1 MMEKNRE
8 KNEKRDAKILEMCD
22 ELGLTQ
28 EEKEAAL
35 AFLSGE
41 AGEEVLE
48 NIKFRDLAGA
58 NSNAFQVVV
67 HELIYQEKKD
77 DNQKICIKN
86 LFLLLFAIGEAT
98 CSWLLSKTYI
108 DYRQFGLSGADVAKV
123 TAVYAASI
131 GRATYRV
138 TAYVMEDLMSVAK
151 KDPEV
156 LQRAMGYGKGL
167 GRNACLVLFAAYFW
181 QKYQS
186 DGKAHTIKRED
197 QEQMQQ
203 YETMLAEA
211 LCHFYDN
218 GIGEKRQK
226 ELLSGIASG
235 RIPEEFLSCRGKT
248 IGQLFRLIA
257 GTAYFNY
264 PLSKKLED
272 IVRICMA
279 VNDRETLDA
288 IRVISSGYPLD
299 IRVAGGHYDRLFG
312 IDSESYINWA
322 KEKSFVDILKEQAAC
337 NQEAYLSVLEKA
349 QINDACWMLSH
360 LEALEPALHKKLV
373 EEKRKDYK
381 ERVIEELTKKDIP
394 ADGDAARLYLRG
406 DCGMESLFNC
416 FLNDKRSTYH
426 GGYEYAVLRNYDL
439 NFKDEEFFRR
449 CEVYMVFRRASAAH
463 FFSCRIADEKPGQGN
478 KVDPERVRELFRDL
492 NEEGLP
498 MYYQVLAVN
507 YVKEGLDSGTEE
519 DFLAGVNEYFSGC
532 LKERREETVDAFTA
546 SEVYARQVGLRLL
559 NQDADGNKNEILRY
573 MQDSSKA
580 VKEELFEI
588 LCAKK
593 EWEAEIKEFVSSKKA
608 AQREFAIRVL
618 SVWQAQ
624 GADYRELFAQ
634 AMEKEKN
641 AKVRELLGNL
651 LGEIGEG
658 AAGGTEVIS
667 RGELVKSLHKG
678 GRKRSLAWA
687 YETPFSA
694 VHFAGDG
701 KKEDNAEGA
710 EHRKKEDTADN
721 SESGRKKDTAGTA
734 GGGKNRDAAGNAENE
749 KKETAGKMP
758 EKKAALKADEEYLQA
773 ILLCYASAKDASVS
787 AKGASALAGEA
798 PASSAGG
805 ISKNAE
811 FLADALCADELA
823 VYVNEL
829 FEKWLAAGA
838 ESKKRWVL
846 YAAAIHGGSNMVA
859 KLERHIREWPKESR
873 GAIACEAVK
882 ALSLSPLPQAL
893 LIVDGIARKFKFKQ
907 VRAAANDAL
916 LFAAAQLGI
925 TREELADRIVPNL
938 GFDENLE
945 RLFDYGPRAFLIT
958 ITPELEIEVY
968 EAKQEEADGQEAKN
982 KGGADGAA
990 PAARGMVRGKKLKNL
1005 PAPGAKDDAELA
1017 KTAYDEFKQL
1027 KKQMKATAASQTAR
1041 LEMALSTARE
1051 WKVGAWKQLFV
1062 KNPVMHQFA
1071 TRLIWGIYENGKL
1084 LQSFRYMEDGSF
1096 NTAEEEEYEL
1106 PDNGRIGLVHPM
1118 ELAGEE
1124 KEAWEQQLEDYEI
1137 VQPFEQLK
1145 RSVYTVTKEEEGEQ
1159 KLMRFHGRT
1168 INDLSLNSRL
1178 TGLGWYRGS
1187 VQDGGGFDTY
1197 YREDAEL
1204 GLGVELHFSG
1214 SYVGG
1219 SYEDVTVY
1227 DARFYRAGTI
1237 KRGSYQYDEAD
1248 EDKAFRMGDIPAR
1261 YFSEIVWQLT
1271 KVMM

>member
-48 NIKFRDLAGA
+48 KIKFRDLAGA

-108 DYRQFGLSGADVAKV
+108 GYRQFGLSGADAAKV
-123 TAVYAASI
+123 TAVCVASI

-167 GRNACLVLFAAYFW
+167 GRNARLVLFAAYFW

-218 GIGEKRQK
+218 GIGEKKQK

-279 VNDRETLDA
+279 VNDRETLDV

-299 IRVAGGHYDRLFG
+299 IQVVGGHYDRFFG

-322 KEKSFVDILKEQAAC
+322 KEKSFVEILKEQAAC

-360 LEALEPALHKKLV
+360 LEAPEPALHKKLV

-498 MYYQVLAVN
+498 MYYQVLVVN

-532 LKERREETVDAFTA
+532 LKERREETVDAFIA

-593 EWEAEIKEFVSSKKA
+593 EWGAEIKEFVSSKKA

-678 GRKRSLAWA
+678 GRKRSLTWA

-694 VHFAGDG
+694 VHF
-701 KKEDNAEGA
+701 
-710 EHRKKEDTADN
+710 
-721 SESGRKKDTAGTA
+721 
-734 GGGKNRDAAGNAENE
+734 AGNAENE

-1051 WKVGAWKQLFV
+1051 WKTAAWKQLFV

-1096 NTAEEEEYEL
+1096 NTAEEDEYEL
-1106 PDNGRIGLVHPM
+1106 PDNGRIGLVHPV

-1145 RSVYTVTKEEEGEQ
+1145 RSVYTVTKEEEAEQ

-1187 VQDGGGFDTY
+1187 VQDGGGFYTY

>member
-48 NIKFRDLAGA
+48 KIKFRDLAGA

-108 DYRQFGLSGADVAKV
+108 GYRQFGLSGADAAKV
-123 TAVYAASI
+123 TAVCVASI

-167 GRNACLVLFAAYFW
+167 GRNARLVLFAAYFW

-218 GIGEKRQK
+218 GIGEKKQK

-279 VNDRETLDA
+279 VNDRETLDV

-299 IRVAGGHYDRLFG
+299 IQVVGGHYDRFFG

-322 KEKSFVDILKEQAAC
+322 KEKSFVEILKEQAAC

-360 LEALEPALHKKLV
+360 LEAPEPALHKKLV

-463 FFSCRIADEKPGQGN
+463 FFSCRIADEKPSQGN

-507 YVKEGLDSGTEE
+507 YVKEGLDGGTEE

-559 NQDADGNKNEILRY
+559 NQDADGNKNEILKY

-651 LGEIGEG
+651 LGEDGKG

-701 KKEDNAEGA
+701 KKEDNAGGA
-710 EHRKKEDTADN
+710 EDGKKEDTAGN

-734 GGGKNRDAAGNAENE
+734 GSGKNRDAAGNAENE

-1005 PAPGAKDDAELA
+1005 PAPGAKDDVELA

-1118 ELAGEE
+1118 ELTGEE

>member
-1 MMEKNRE
+1 MEKNRE

-48 NIKFRDLAGA
+48 KIKFRDLAGA
-58 NSNAFQVVV
+58 NSSAFQVVV

-108 DYRQFGLSGADVAKV
+108 GYRQFGLSGADAAKV
-123 TAVYAASI
+123 TAAYAANI

-167 GRNACLVLFAAYFW
+167 GRNARLVLFAAYFW

-218 GIGEKRQK
+218 GIGEKKQK

-279 VNDRETLDA
+279 VNDRETLDV

-299 IRVAGGHYDRLFG
+299 IQVAGGHYDRFFG

-322 KEKSFVDILKEQAAC
+322 KENSFVEILKEQAAC

-360 LEALEPALHKKLV
+360 LEAPEPALHKKLV

-416 FLNDKRSTYH
+416 FLNDKRSAYH

-532 LKERREETVDAFTA
+532 LKERREETVDAFIA

-651 LGEIGEG
+651 LGEDGKG

-678 GRKRSLAWA
+678 GRKRSLTWA

-694 VHFAGDG
+694 VHFAGD
-701 KKEDNAEGA
+701 
-710 EHRKKEDTADN
+710 
-721 SESGRKKDTAGTA
+721 
-734 GGGKNRDAAGNAENE
+734 AENE
-749 KKETAGKMP
+749 KKGTAGKMP

-907 VRAAANDAL
+907 ARAAANDAL

-1051 WKVGAWKQLFV
+1051 WKAGAWKQLFV

-1118 ELAGEE
+1118 ELTGEE

-1137 VQPFEQLK
+1137 VQPFEQLE
-1145 RSVYTVTKEEEGEQ
+1145 RSVYTVTKEEGGEQ

-1227 DARFYRAGTI
+1227 DARLYRAGTI